1 MKKVL
6 IISYMFPPIAG
17 GGTQR
22 PLKFVKYLPEYGI
35 TPIVFCPQ
43 KAYWKAFDESLLD
56 LPFVKKTKI
65 YRCGVR
71 QLRHY
76 YNLRYQKGYKK
87 HPYYYL
93 MGVKSLFFLDF
104 FSTWYFE
111 CRHKALEVIKEE
123 KVDCIMTTSP
133 PHSIHFFGLF
143 LKKMTRIPW
152 IMDIRDAIIGDPNR
166 PSTLITRVQD
176 PFRYLHEKRF
186 VSSSG
191 AIISVSD
198 PIVDSIRTRHRTLR
212 LQSKLQTISNGFDE
226 EDFANMQT
234 SKRKRNHLLITYTG
248 SFMGKQTPEYFLKSI
263 QLLIDNKSIYPS
275 DLNIQFV
282 GHYDEPIRNMLQS
295 FRSRIPIEILDF
307 QPYEKT
313 LSLQAKS
320 DLLLLIVSIDEKEQG
335 QQTMTGKFFEYIGAQ
350 RPVFALVPD
359 GPLKETI
366 KKGGF
371 GFIAPPKNIP
381 QIAEKFK
388 SIYDQWKDQH
398 FIYFQP
404 DMEFRSNFS
413 RKQLTEKLASI
424 IFTLSNQKTY

>member
-93 MGVKSLFFLDF
+93 MGVKSLCFLDF

-143 LKKMTRIPW
+143 LKKMTNIPW
-152 IMDIRDAIIGDPNR
+152 IMDIRDAIVGDPNR
-166 PSTLITRVQD
+166 PSTLITYIQD
-176 PFRYLHEKRF
+176 PLRYLHEKRF
-186 VSSSG
+186 CLASD

-198 PIVDSIRTRHRTLR
+198 PIIASIGKRYRA
-212 LQSKLQTISNGFDE
+212 QKLDAKLFTISNGFDE
-226 EDFANMQT
+226 EDFANTQIT
-234 SKRKRNHLLITYTG
+234 HRQREHLIITYTG
-248 SFMGKQTPEYFLKSI
+248 TFMGKQTPVYYLSAIQQLIEKKS
-263 QLLIDNKSIYPS
+263 LDPS
-275 DLNIQFV
+275 DFLIRFI
-282 GHYDEPIRNMLQS
+282 GHYDASVLDMFNR
-295 FRSRIPIEILDF
+295 FRKKVPIEIIEF
-307 QPYEKT
+307 QPYDK
-313 LSLQAKS
+313 SLWYQVNS
-320 DLLLLIVSIDEKEQG
+320 DLLLLIVSTETQEG
-335 QQTMTGKFFEYIGAQ
+335 LSQTMTGKFFEYVGAQ
-350 RPVFALVPD
+350 RPIFALVPE
-359 GPLKETI
+359 GPLKDTI
-366 KKGGF
+366 TKGRF
-371 GFIAPPKNIP
+371 GHVAPPKNTAE
-381 QIAEKFK
+381 IADSFLTV
-388 SIYDQWKDQH
+388 YRQWKNQGELSYH
-398 FIYFQP
+398 PNLGLRNQFT
-404 DMEFRSNFS
+404 
-413 RKQLTEKLASI
+413 RKALTGELATI
-424 IFTLSNQKTY
+424 IRKVIR